1 MVLKKMNNKN
11 TNLKIVSH
19 DSTNAN
25 SLDSDQKIIRHLK
38 DETREYKR
46 QIKIL
51 KRTIESL
58 TSNIKQNQK

>member
-1 MVLKKMNNKN
+1 MNNKN

>member
-1 MVLKKMNNKN
+1 MNNKN

-25 SLDSDQKIIRHLK
+25 SLESDQKIIRHLK
-38 DETREYKR
+38 DQAREYKR

-58 TSNIKQNQK
+58 ASNIKQNQK

>member
-1 MVLKKMNNKN
+1 MNNKN

-19 DSTNAN
+19 DSTSAN
-25 SLDSDQKIIRHLK
+25 GLESDQKIIRHLK
-38 DETREYKR
+38 DQAREYKR

-58 TSNIKQNQK
+58 ASNIKQNQK

>member
-1 MVLKKMNNKN
+1 MKNKN

>member
-1 MVLKKMNNKN
+1 MNNKN

-25 SLDSDQKIIRHLK
+25 GLDSDQKIIRHLK

-58 TSNIKQNQK
+58 ASNIKQNQK

>member
-1 MVLKKMNNKN
+1 MNNKN

-58 TSNIKQNQK
+58 TSNIKQNEK

>member
-1 MVLKKMNNKN
+1 MNNKN
-11 TNLKIVSH
+11 TNLKIVGH

>member
-1 MVLKKMNNKN
+1 MNNKN

-58 TSNIKQNQK
+58 ASNIKQNQK

>member
-1 MVLKKMNNKN
+1 MNTKN

>member
-1 MVLKKMNNKN
+1 MNNKN

-58 TSNIKQNQK
+58 TNNIKQNQK